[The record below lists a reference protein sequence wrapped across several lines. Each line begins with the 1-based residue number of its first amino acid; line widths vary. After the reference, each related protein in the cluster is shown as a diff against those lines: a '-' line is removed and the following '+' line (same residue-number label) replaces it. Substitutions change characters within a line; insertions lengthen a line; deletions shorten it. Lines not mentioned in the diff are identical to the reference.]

1 MTQDSWSRRR
11 FVASS
16 TGVLG
21 SGWLTLNWPAI
32 TQAAGHAH
40 DLASR
45 EADTP
50 VALEALSAEDAR
62 DVEALA
68 ERIIPTTQ
76 TAGAR
81 AAGVVFFIDRA
92 LGTFFAAHASEFAAG
107 LAGFAAGI
115 RADYGMQTRF
125 ADLETP
131 VQIEAVS
138 KSADTPFFEVMRT
151 LTILGFLASPAYGGN
166 RGTVGWNAVGFTD
179 DHVFKPP
186 FGHYDRD
193 YPGFAAY
200 DTPGRSEST

>member
-1 MTQDSWSRRR
+1 MTQALWSRRR

-32 TQAAGHAH
+32 TQAAEHAH

-45 EADTP
+45 AADTP

-68 ERIIPTTQ
+68 EQIIPTTQ

-81 AAGVVFFIDRA
+81 AAGVIFFIDRA
-92 LGTFFAAHASEFAAG
+92 LGTFFAGHASEFAAG
-107 LAGFAAGI
+107 LAGFAARI
-115 RADYGMQTRF
+115 RAEHGTQTRF

-131 VQIEAVS
+131 MQIEAVS
-138 KSADTPFFEVMRT
+138 RSADTPFFEVMRT

-166 RGTVGWNAVGFTD
+166 RGTVGWKAVGFTD
-179 DHVFKPP
+179 EHVFRPP
-186 FGHYDRD
+186 FGYYDRD
-193 YPGFAAY
+193 YDGFEAY
-200 DTPGRSEST
+200 DAGDESDPA